1 MNRAALII
9 LNVDDEEAARYAKT
23 RDLQRFGYTV
33 VEAAT
38 GTEALHKVEELQ
50 PVVVLLDV
58 RLPDVS
64 GIEVCQ
70 IIKTRWPAIMVLQT
84 SATFT
89 NVQDRV
95 RGLDGG
101 ADSYLVQPAES
112 EELAAAIGALLRIR
126 KAEDELR
133 RINETLEQ
141 RVEQRTQE
149 LATANEKL
157 RKEIIQRQKAEAAL
171 VQAQKME
178 AIGHLTGG
186 IAHDFNNLLTAVIG
200 NLDLIRARAI
210 DARTLR
216 QAENAFRAAERGSK
230 LTAQLLAFSR
240 TQRLATRPTDVNA
253 LISGMME
260 LLNQSLG
267 PSVEVRTELNSD
279 IGPALADANQLE
291 LAILNLAIN
300 ARDAMPQGGTVTIAT
315 TETSA
320 GDGEGDL
327 VAGRYVTIDV
337 SDNGSGMPP
346 HIVARAFDP
355 FFTTKPPGKGTGLGL
370 AQVYGITKQ
379 CGGDARIASVVGSGT
394 KVSLWFKRSAGDV
407 LAAVDREVATAGAR
421 RSGRIIL
428 IDDDPD
434 VRDLVHELLT
444 ELGYDVESAD
454 HGEAGLR
461 LLAETVPDLLI
472 IDFAMPGMNGAEI
485 ASAVRRNNPKVP
497 ILFLS
502 GYADSSALEAAVGN
516 APLLRKPFRPA
527 ELVAAVQIAIDGQS
541 NRAVD

>member
-1 MNRAALII
+1 MNRTALTI

-89 NVQDRV
+89 NVEDRV
-95 RGLDGG
+95 RGLEGG

-141 RVEQRTQE
+141 RVEERTQE
-149 LATANEKL
+149 LAAANEKL

-200 NLDLIRARAI
+200 NLDLIRARAT
-210 DARTLR
+210 DARALR

-240 TQRLATRPTDVNA
+240 TQKLATRPTDVNA

-279 IGPALADANQLE
+279 IGPALADVNQLE

-320 GDGEGDL
+320 ADGEGDL

-379 CGGDARIASVVGSGT
+379 CGGDARIASIAGRGT
-394 KVSLWFKRSAGDV
+394 TVSLWFKRSAGDV

-428 IDDDPD
+428 IDDDSD
-434 VRDLVHELLT
+434 VRSLVHELLT

-516 APLLRKPFRPA
+516 VPLLRKPFRPA

-541 NRAVD
+541 HRALD